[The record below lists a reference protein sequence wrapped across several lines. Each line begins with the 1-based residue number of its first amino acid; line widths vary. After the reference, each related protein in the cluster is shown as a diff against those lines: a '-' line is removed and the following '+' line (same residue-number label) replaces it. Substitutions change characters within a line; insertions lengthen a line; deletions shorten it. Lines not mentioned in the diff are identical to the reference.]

1 MLDCL
6 GDASAAMDE
15 VPEGYTKCRLRVLV
29 NAVKGTDNA
38 SKGTDN
44 AVKGTDNAVQGA
56 DDAG

>member
-1 MLDCL
+1 
-6 GDASAAMDE
+6 MDE

-44 AVKGTDNAVQGA
+44 AVKGADNAVQGA